1 MGVVVGLILGA
12 GLLLIW
18 LSFFPRAA
26 RVRRVRANPLGD
38 LLAQAGW
45 YGVGVR
51 GYLALT
57 IGIVV
62 VVWIVLW
69 VLTGA
74 LIIPTAFALI
84 AGGLPYALVRSRAAS
99 RRLALRELWPD
110 ALDDLLS
117 SVRAGMSLPEALSG
131 LSERGPHNLREPFRA
146 FALDYQVSARF
157 DDSLD
162 RLKDRLADP
171 VADRI
176 AEALRLTRDVGGRD
190 LGVTLRT
197 LAAMLRDEQRTRGE
211 LAARQSWTINAA
223 RLAVVA
229 PWLVL
234 AMISLRSEAAQAFN
248 TPVGTVV
255 LLAGASACACAYW
268 LMLRLGALPHERRVW
283 R

>member
-1 MGVVVGLILGA
+1 MGVVIGLIFGS

-18 LSFFPRAA
+18 LSFFPA
-26 RVRRVRANPLGD
+26 RVRVRRPRARPLAD
-38 LLAQAGW
+38 LLTQAGW
-45 YGVGVR
+45 HGVGTR
-51 GYLALT
+51 GYIALT
-57 IGIVV
+57 LGIGA
-62 VVWIVLW
+62 VVWLILW
-69 VLTGA
+69 ILTGA
-74 LIIPTAFALI
+74 VIIPTAFALI
-84 AGGLPYALVRSRAAS
+84 AAALPYALVRSRAAA
-99 RRLALRELWPD
+99 RRRALRDLWPD

-117 SVRAGMSLPEALSG
+117 SVRAGMSLPEALSA
-131 LSERGPHNLREPFRA
+131 LAERGPEALREPFA
-146 FALDYQVSARF
+146 SFALDYQVSARF

-229 PWLVL
+229 PWVVL
-234 AMISLRSEAAQAFN
+234 AMISLRSEAAHAFN
-248 TPVGTVV
+248 TPAGTA
-255 LLAGASACACAYW
+255 LLLGGAGACALAYW
-268 LMLRLGALPHERRVW
+268 LMLRLGALPQERRVW